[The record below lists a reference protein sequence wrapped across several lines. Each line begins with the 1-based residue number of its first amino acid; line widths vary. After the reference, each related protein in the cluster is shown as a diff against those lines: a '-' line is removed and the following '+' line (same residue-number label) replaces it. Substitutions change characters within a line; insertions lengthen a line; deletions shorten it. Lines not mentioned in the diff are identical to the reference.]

1 MVASLSS
8 LRYWFRRSMVFMR
21 RFTHSQGFGIQS
33 PSAYRFDREVINA
46 HHPYDA
52 YTELKRA
59 FPHEDPLTLK
69 LARLYFRIA
78 NATQARRWTLCTR
91 RNDVCRAYIQA
102 GCRKSV
108 LVDGGDVEP
117 LEQVEP
123 VDGADVLVM
132 AMEDDRWR
140 MCETFV
146 SRAHER
152 SMLIVEGI
160 YVSKKAKARWRELI
174 NDERT
179 CVAFDLYDCGI
190 VFFDHSKSKQVHVIN
205 F

>member
-1 MVASLSS
+1 MVNGLSS
-8 LRYWFRRSMVFMR
+8 LRYWFKRSMVFMR

-46 HHPYDA
+46 HHPYHA
-52 YTELKRA
+52 YADLKHV
-59 FPHEDPLTLK
+59 FPHEDRLTLK

-78 NATQARRWTLCTR
+78 HATQARQWTLCTH
-91 RNDVCRAYIQA
+91 RNDVYRAYIQA
-102 GCRKSV
+102 GCHAAIF
-108 LVDGGDVEP
+108 VDGDGVG
-117 LEQVEP
+117 QV
-123 VDGADVLVM
+123 GKLAAADVLVTT
-132 AMEDDRWR
+132 MEDDRWP
-140 MCETFV
+140 MCEAFV

-160 YVSKKAKARWRELI
+160 YASKKAKMRWKELV

-179 CVAFDLYDCGI
+179 RVAFDLYDCGI
-190 VFFDHSKSKQVHVIN
+190 IFFDYTKSKQLYIIN

>member
-1 MVASLSS
+1 MVNGLSS
-8 LRYWFRRSMVFMR
+8 LRYWFKRSMVFMR

-33 PSAYRFDREVINA
+33 PSAYRFDRNVINA

-52 YTELKRA
+52 YTELKHA
-59 FPHEDPLTLK
+59 FPHEDRLTLK

-78 NATQARRWTLCTR
+78 NATQARKWVLCTH
-91 RNDVCRAYIQA
+91 RNAVYCAYVQA
-102 GCRKSV
+102 GCRTAI
-108 LVDGGDVEP
+108 LVDGDEVG
-117 LEQVEP
+117 QV
-123 VDGADVLVM
+123 DKIAAADVLVM
-132 AMEDDRWR
+132 AMEDERWR

>member
-1 MVASLSS
+1 MVNGLSS
-8 LRYWFRRSMVFMR
+8 LRYWFKRSMVFMR

-52 YTELKRA
+52 YAALQLT
-59 FPHEDPLTLK
+59 FPQEDRLTLK

-78 NATQARRWTLCTR
+78 NATQARKWVLCTH
-91 RNDVCRAYIQA
+91 RNAVYCAYVQA
-102 GCRKSV
+102 GCRESV
-108 LVDGGDVEP
+108 LVDGGEVG
-117 LEQVEP
+117 P
-123 VDGADVLVM
+123 VDGTDVLVM
-132 AMEDDRWR
+132 SMEDDRWR
-140 MCETFV
+140 MCEAFV
-146 SRAHER
+146 SSAHER

-160 YVSKKAKARWRELI
+160 YASKKAKMRWKELV

-179 CVAFDLYDCGI
+179 GVAFDLYDCGI